1 MRTISFD
8 GVIVGGGGAG
18 MRAALQLAQSGYK
31 TAVISKVFPT
41 RSHTVSAQGGITCAI
56 ASDDP
61 QDDWRWHMYDTVKGS
76 DYIGDQEAIEYMCS
90 VGPEAIFELEHMG
103 LPFSRTEEGRI
114 YQRPFGGQSKNYGEG
129 GQAARTCAAA
139 DRTGHAL
146 LHTLYQNNIKNETV
160 FFNEWFAV
168 DLVKNQDGAV
178 VGVVAICIETG
189 ETVYVKSKATVFATG
204 GAGRIYASTTNAHIN
219 TGDGM
224 GMALRAGVPAQDME
238 MWQFHPTGIYGAGTL
253 VTEGCRGEGGYLVN
267 KDGERFMERYAPN
280 AKDLAGRDV
289 VARSMVLEILE
300 GRGCGPNGDHV
311 KLKLDHLGEDVL
323 ESRLPGICELSR
335 TFAHVDPVKEPI
347 PVVPTCHYMMGGIPT
362 NVNGQALTVDA
373 AGNDS
378 VIPGLYACGE
388 VACVSVHGANR
399 LGGNSLLDLVVF
411 GRASGLFIEKALRD
425 GIELREAG
433 QTDLEAA
440 SSRLDALN
448 EREQGEQVAPMRQ
461 ELQEIMQNH
470 FGVFRTGEFMREGIA
485 KLATLRGR
493 VENVVLADRS
503 SAFNTSRIECLELQ
517 NLFETAEATAI
528 VAEARDESRG
538 AHAREDFTERDD
550 ENWLCH
556 SLYHGDTKQVSKR
569 SVNFT
574 PRTVDTFQPKART
587 Y

>member
-347 PVVPTCHYMMGGIPT
+347 PVVQTCHYMMGGIPT
-362 NVNGQALTVDA
+362 NVHGQALTVDA

-440 SSRLDALN
+440 SARLNALN
-448 EREQGEQVAPMRQ
+448 EREQGEPVAPMRQ

>member
-1 MRTISFD
+1 M
-8 GVIVGGGGAG
+8 
-18 MRAALQLAQSGYK
+18 
-31 TAVISKVFPT
+31 
-41 RSHTVSAQGGITCAI
+41 SAQGGITCAI
-56 ASDDP
+56 ASADP
-61 QDDWRWHMYDTVKGS
+61 EDDWRWHMYDTVKGS
-76 DYIGDQEAIEYMCS
+76 DYIGDQDAIEYMCS

-146 LHTLYQNNIKNETV
+146 LHTLYQNNVKNETV
-160 FFNEWFAV
+160 FFNEWFAT

-178 VGVVAICIETG
+178 VGVIAICIETG

-219 TGDGM
+219 TGDGV
-224 GMALRAGVPAQDME
+224 GMALRAGVPVQDME

-289 VARSMVLEILE
+289 VARSMILEILE

-311 KLKLDHLGEDVL
+311 KLKLDHLGEEVL

-362 NVNGQALTVDA
+362 NINGQALTVDA
-373 AGNDS
+373 AGNDE

-388 VACVSVHGANR
+388 IACVSVHGANR

-411 GRASGLFIEKALRD
+411 GRASGLFIEDALRQ
-425 GIELREAG
+425 GIDMRDATVSDIEE
-433 QTDLEAA
+433 
-440 SSRLDALN
+440 SNSRLVALN
-448 EREQGEQVAPMRQ
+448 EREGGENVSALRK
-461 ELQEIMQNH
+461 ELQGVMQNY
-470 FGVFRTGEFMREGIA
+470 FGVFRNGEFMQQGIK
-485 KLATLRGR
+485 KLDDLKERIA
-493 VENVVLADRS
+493 NVKLEDKS
-503 SAFNTSRIECLELQ
+503 NAFNTARVECLELQ

-528 VAEARDESRG
+528 VAEARKESRG
-538 AHAREDFTERDD
+538 AHAREDFTERNDD
-550 ENWLCH
+550 EWLCH
-556 SLYHGDTKQVSKR
+556 SIYHREGRTVSKR

-574 PRTVDTFQPKART
+574 PKTVETFQPKIRT

>member
-1 MRTISFD
+1 
-8 GVIVGGGGAG
+8 

-253 VTEGCRGEGGYLVN
+253 VTEGCRGEGGYLIN

-362 NVNGQALTVDA
+362 NVHGQALTVDA

-440 SSRLDALN
+440 SARLDALN
-448 EREQGEQVAPMRQ
+448 EREKGEQVAPMRQ

-485 KLATLRGR
+485 KLETLRGR

-556 SLYHGDTKQVSKR
+556 SLYHSETKQVSKR

-574 PRTVDTFQPKART
+574 PQTVDTFQPKART

>member
-18 MRAALQLAQSGYK
+18 MRAALQLSQSGYK

-56 ASDDP
+56 ASADP

-76 DYIGDQEAIEYMCS
+76 DYIGDQDAIEYMCS

-146 LHTLYQNNIKNETV
+146 LHTLYQNNVKNETV
-160 FFNEWFAV
+160 FFNEWFATE
-168 DLVKNQDGAV
+168 LVKNQDGAV
-178 VGVVAICIETG
+178 VGVIAICIETG

-219 TGDGM
+219 TGDGV
-224 GMALRAGVPAQDME
+224 GMALRAGVPVQDME

-267 KDGERFMERYAPN
+267 ADGERFMERYAPN

-289 VARSMVLEILE
+289 VARSMILEILE

-311 KLKLDHLGEDVL
+311 KLKLDHLGEEVL

-362 NVNGQALTVDA
+362 NIHGQALTVDVD
-373 AGNDS
+373 GNDQ

-388 VACVSVHGANR
+388 IACVSVHGANR

-411 GRASGLFIEKALRD
+411 GRASGLFIEDALRQ
-425 GIELREAG
+425 GIDMRDATVSDIEESNSGLI
-433 QTDLEAA
+433 
-440 SSRLDALN
+440 ALN
-448 EREQGEQVAPMRQ
+448 EREGGENVAALRK
-461 ELQEIMQNH
+461 ELQGVMQNY
-470 FGVFRTGEFMREGIA
+470 FGVFRNGEFMQQGIK
-485 KLATLRGR
+485 KLDDLKERIA
-493 VENVVLADRS
+493 NVKLEDKS
-503 SAFNTSRIECLELQ
+503 NAFNTARIECLELQ

-528 VAEARDESRG
+528 VAEARKESRG
-538 AHAREDFTERDD
+538 AHAREDFTERND
-550 ENWLCH
+550 EEWLCH
-556 SLYHGDTKQVSKR
+556 SIYHREGRTVSKR

-574 PRTVDTFQPKART
+574 PKTVETFQPKIRT